1 MTEQRKVRIV
11 GGGLTGIL
19 AAFEAHRLGFRDIEL
34 HERFDLLGGAA
45 LPRVAS
51 GLEVRE
57 QPIAFGPP
65 GDPMRSLLE
74 GYGLAFD
81 DVENRF
87 GSVSPLPSG
96 DLAIAHDFAGPS
108 LRTPTLR
115 LGTPAGDT
123 LADRLRCYP
132 EDIAQA
138 LARYCQWR
146 LGGAW
151 LDEIHASA
159 AGPLGI
165 SRVHPIGPET
175 VDVARLKKSDPHY
188 DGFYGIPRDLWGR
201 LQNTVLAQPRGG
213 LAAFFSACGRELVRA
228 GVTIHTQSLVSPR
241 QAQLERNEGDV
252 LVWAC
257 DPTALFKPLEIPAP
271 TVRPQTV
278 ATYVFKARYFGPAPF
293 RVCNF
298 TTDGGVFRAHLYE
311 SRGQVMLAAEC
322 VRETPDNDLRREIH
336 RLMSPFG
343 GSSLA
348 LQELV
353 SVGVTPRWG
362 CHTVETVTA
371 LRRLRAAASRGF
383 DGGFVSCGWEASRPR
398 DAFAEIQAQLADA
411 RAGGLRSTAA
421 A

>member
-19 AAFEAHRLGFRDIEL
+19 AAFEAHRLGFRHIEL

-45 LPRVAS
+45 LPRVAN

-57 QPIAFGPP
+57 QPLAFGPP
-65 GDPMRSLLE
+65 GDPMRVLLE
-74 GYGLAFD
+74 GYGLTFD

-87 GSVSPLPSG
+87 GSLSPLPGG

-108 LRTPTLR
+108 LRTPK
-115 LGTPAGDT
+115 LGLGQPAGET
-123 LADRLRCYP
+123 LADRLRAYP
-132 EDIAQA
+132 EDISQA
-138 LARYCQWR
+138 LSRYCQWR
-146 LGGAW
+146 LGAAW
-151 LDEIHASA
+151 LDEVHASA

-175 VDVARLKKSDPHY
+175 VELARLKKSDPLY
-188 DGFYGIPRDLWGR
+188 DGLYGIPRDLWGR
-201 LQNTVLAQPRGG
+201 LQNTVISQPRGG
-213 LAAFFSACGRELVRA
+213 WAAFFSACGRELVRA
-228 GVTIHTQSLVSPR
+228 GVSIHNQSLVSPR
-241 QAQLERNEGDV
+241 QALLERADGDV

-257 DPTALFKPLEIPAP
+257 DPTALFKPLEVPAP
-271 TVRPQTV
+271 VVRPQTV
-278 ATYVFKARYFGPAPF
+278 ASYVFKARYFGPVPF
-293 RVCNF
+293 RVSNF
-298 TTDGGVFRAHLYE
+298 NTDGSVFRVHLYE

-348 LQELV
+348 LQEQV
-353 SVGVTPRWG
+353 SVGVAPRWD
-362 CHTVETVTA
+362 CHTVATMDA
-371 LRRLRAAASRGF
+371 LRVLRTAASRAF
-383 DGGFVSCGWEASRPR
+383 DGGFVSGGWEASRLR
-398 DAFAEIQAQLADA
+398 DAFTQMQGQLADVHA
-411 RAGGLRSTAA
+411 KRSRSTAA